1 MKKSIL
7 FFISF
12 ISMHIAMAQQK
23 NCWNLHNGSAPMKVG
38 KAVKRLSFPKTFL
51 LYDLN
56 VEAFG
61 RQLMSIVDH
70 SENKSCIITLPNA
83 IGFDEKFEIYEASN
97 FESDLQARFPEIRA
111 FSGKGITDKFATLK
125 MSIAPTGM
133 QAMIFRVD
141 AANECIESYAADHTV
156 YAVFQ
161 SQQIRSSFPWKCYSS
176 EERFIENID
185 NAIHNTS
192 ITERSGGD
200 LKTLRL
206 AQSVTAEY
214 SNYFGATSASQVAL
228 VLAAINA
235 TLTRCN
241 GVYERDLAIHL
252 NLISNTTSV
261 IYYNA
266 ATDPYDAAST
276 GASGTWNAQLQNTL
290 TTVIGEANY
299 DIGHLFGASGGG
311 GNAGC
316 IGCIC
321 TNGSKGSGYT
331 SPADGIP
338 QGDNFDIDYVVH
350 EVGHQLGA
358 NHTFSMTNE
367 ATGVNKEVG
376 SGITIMGYA
385 GITGQDVAPHSIDI
399 YHQASIAQIQ
409 SNLLTKTCPVTT
421 SITAANTAPVVALV
435 SNYTIPKSTPFAL
448 TGSATDANGDAL
460 TYCWEQNDNASST
473 QTATA
478 SVASETK
485 ATGPNWISFKPS
497 TSPTRYFPQLSTI
510 LAGANISGP
519 LTGGDAGTNTEALS
533 SVARTLNFRL
543 TVRDNSVYRST
554 APVKVGQ
561 TSFSDMSVTVS
572 AAAGPFVITSPNT
585 AVTWLAGSSQTITWN
600 VAGTTASPVSCAN
613 VKISLSTDGG
623 LSFPTV
629 LAASTPNDGTE
640 TLVIPVL
647 NSTTARIKIES
658 VGNIFFDISNTNF
671 TIATSICNAPTGIS
685 SSLVTSNSA
694 TLSWTAITGVASYN
708 IQYRIV
714 GATTWTITNST
725 TNTKLLSGLTSS
737 KNYEFQIQTVCNT
750 ISNSAYSAISNFTT
764 LATGCS
770 DNFEPN
776 NTNTT
781 AKPITANTAIAG
793 LINNYSDVDWY
804 SFTTTSPNTNFKLA
818 LSGMNVDYDLSVY
831 NSSMS
836 LIGSSAN
843 LGNTAE
849 QLTYNTTT
857 SGTYFVK
864 VNGYNN
870 KQLVTYDFNAGTSAS
885 TSADTKLIVGALA
898 QGNNLGTTTFI
909 TNTSASSGY
918 TGATG
923 TYNAGVTART
933 GVLNTA
939 ASGSAYFEFT
949 LVPYSG
955 NAISISGLSFASRG
969 TSTGPLAYAVRS
981 SLDGFT
987 SDLAVGTLLNTSVW
1001 SLYNTISMSLN
1012 ASVGVAVTVRIYGF
1026 NGTGTASSNVANWRI
1041 DDLVVN
1047 GSVNGFSASQ
1057 CYTLL
1062 ANTASTL
1069 FRQASN
1075 NNTIASN
1082 SISPNPAH
1090 DYFKININEAILKNA
1105 TLIIYNTNG
1114 VVVKRQFIYANQ
1126 QEVDISMLSKGFYLL
1141 KLVNGEKIINEK
1153 FIKE

>member
-1 MKKSIL
+1 MKKLSLVIL
-7 FFISF
+7 SLITL
-12 ISMHIAMAQQK
+12 HYAMAQQK
-23 NCWNLHNGSAPMKVG
+23 NCWTLHKSSAPMKVD
-38 KAVKRLSFPKTFL
+38 KAVNRLSFPKSFL

-70 SENKSCIITLPNA
+70 SEKNSCIITLPNA
-83 IGFDEKFEIYEASN
+83 NGNDEQFEIYEASN

-133 QAMIFRVD
+133 QAMIYRADV
-141 AANECIESYAADHTV
+141 ANECIEPYAADHTV

-161 SQQIRSSFPWKCYSS
+161 TQQIKTSLPWKCYVPEELLS
-176 EERFIENID
+176 ESID
-185 NAIHNTS
+185 NKIHAAGFS
-192 ITERSGGD
+192 QRSGGD

-214 SNYFGATSASQVAL
+214 SNYFGATSASQVSL

-235 TLTRCN
+235 TLNRCN

-252 NLISNTTSV
+252 NLISNTTSL
-261 IYYNA
+261 IYYNP

-409 SNLLTKTCPVTT
+409 ANLLTKTCPITI
-421 SITAANTAPVVALV
+421 SITATNTAPVVALV

-460 TYCWEQNDNASST
+460 TYCWEQNDNASTS

-485 ATGPNWISFKPS
+485 ATGPNWISFKP
-497 TSPTRYFPQLSTI
+497 TSSPVRYFPQLSTI

-533 SVARTLNFRL
+533 SVGRTLNFRL

-554 APVKVGQ
+554 APVKIGQ
-561 TSFSDMSVTVS
+561 TSFTDMSVTVS
-572 AAAGPFVITSPNT
+572 AAAGPFVVTSPNT
-585 AVTWLAGSSQTITWN
+585 AVTWLAGSSQAITWN

-623 LSFPTV
+623 MSFPTI
-629 LAASTPNDGTE
+629 LAANTPNDGTE

-658 VGNIFFDISNTNF
+658 VGNIFFDISNANF

-694 TLSWTAITGVASYN
+694 ALSWSAITGVASYN

-714 GATTWTITNST
+714 GTTSWTTTNST
-725 TNTKLLSGLTSS
+725 SNTKMLTGLTPS

-750 ISNSAYSAISNFTT
+750 ISSSIYSAISNFTT

-781 AKPITANTAIAG
+781 AKSITANTAITG

-804 SFTTTSPNTNFKLA
+804 NFTTTSPNTNFKLA

-831 NSSMS
+831 NSAMG
-836 LIGSSAN
+836 LIGNAAN
-843 LGNTAE
+843 LGTTTE
-849 QLTYNTTT
+849 QLTYNTTAP
-857 SGTYFVK
+857 GTYFVK

-870 KQLVTYDFNAGTSAS
+870 KQLVKFDFNAGTAS
-885 TSADTKLIVGALA
+885 STFADTKLIVGSLA

-933 GVLNTA
+933 GALNTA

-949 LVPYSG
+949 LVPSSG
-955 NAISISGLSFASRG
+955 NAISLSGISFASRG
-969 TSTGPLAYAVRS
+969 TSTGPLAYAIRS
-981 SLDGFT
+981 SLDGYA
-987 SDLAVGTLLNTSVW
+987 SNLAIGSLLNTSVW
-1001 SLYNTISMSLN
+1001 SLYNTVSMSLN
-1012 ASVGVAVTVRIYGF
+1012 ASVGVAVTVRIYGY

-1062 ANTASTL
+1062 ANIASTL
-1069 FRQASN
+1069 FRQASK
-1075 NNTIASN
+1075 NNTIAYI
-1082 SISPNPAH
+1082 SIAPNPAH

-1105 TLIIYNTNG
+1105 SLIIYNTNG

-1126 QEVDISMLSKGFYLL
+1126 EDVDISMLAKGFYLL

-1153 FIKE
+1153 FIKD

>member
-1 MKKSIL
+1 M
-7 FFISF
+7 
-12 ISMHIAMAQQK
+12 
-23 NCWNLHNGSAPMKVG
+23 
-38 KAVKRLSFPKTFL
+38 
-51 LYDLN
+51 
-56 VEAFG
+56 
-61 RQLMSIVDH
+61 
-70 SENKSCIITLPNA
+70 
-83 IGFDEKFEIYEASN
+83 
-97 FESDLQARFPEIRA
+97 
-111 FSGKGITDKFATLK
+111 
-125 MSIAPTGM
+125 
-133 QAMIFRVD
+133 
-141 AANECIESYAADHTV
+141 
-156 YAVFQ
+156 
-161 SQQIRSSFPWKCYSS
+161 
-176 EERFIENID
+176 
-185 NAIHNTS
+185 
-192 ITERSGGD
+192 
-200 LKTLRL
+200 
-206 AQSVTAEY
+206 
-214 SNYFGATSASQVAL
+214 
-228 VLAAINA
+228 
-235 TLTRCN
+235 
-241 GVYERDLAIHL
+241 
-252 NLISNTTSV
+252 
-261 IYYNA
+261 
-266 ATDPYDAAST
+266 
-276 GASGTWNAQLQNTL
+276 
-290 TTVIGEANY
+290 TTVIGETNY

-385 GITGQDVAPHSIDI
+385 GITGQDVAPHSIDM

-409 SNLLTKTCPVTT
+409 TNLLTKTCPVTT
-421 SITAANTAPVVALV
+421 SITTANTAPVVALV

-460 TYCWEQNDNASST
+460 TYCWEQNDNASAT

-485 ATGPNWISFKPS
+485 ATGPNWITFKPT
-497 TSPTRYFPQLSTI
+497 TSPVRYFPQLSTI
-510 LAGANISGP
+510 LAGANITGP
-519 LTGGDAGTNTEALS
+519 LTGGDAGVNTEALS
-533 SVARTLNFRL
+533 SVGRTLNFRL

-554 APVKVGQ
+554 APIKVGQ
-561 TSFSDMSVTVS
+561 TNFTDMSVTVS
-572 AAAGPFVITSPNT
+572 SAAGPFVVTSPNT
-585 AVTWLAGSSQTITWN
+585 AVAWLAGSSQAITWN
-600 VAGTTASPVSCAN
+600 VAGTAASPVSCAN

-623 LSFPTV
+623 LSFPTI
-629 LAASTPNDGTE
+629 LSTSTPNDGTE
-640 TLVIPVL
+640 TLVIPVI

-671 TIATSICNAPTGIS
+671 NIATNICNAPTGIT
-685 SSLVTSNSA
+685 SSLVTPNSA
-694 TLSWTAITGVASYN
+694 TLSWTAITGIASYN
-708 IQYRIV
+708 IQYRII
-714 GATTWTITNST
+714 GTTTWTTTNTT
-725 TNTKLLSGLTSS
+725 TNTKVLTGLTPS

-750 ISNSAYSAISNFTT
+750 TSSSVYSAISNFST

-776 NTNTT
+776 NTSTT
-781 AKPITANTAIAG
+781 AKPITANTAITG
-793 LINNYSDVDWY
+793 LINNYSDIDWY

-836 LIGSSAN
+836 LIGAATN

-849 QLTYNTTT
+849 QVTYNTTT
-857 SGTYFVK
+857 PGTYFVK

-870 KQLVTYDFNAGTSAS
+870 KQLVNYNFNAGTSAS
-885 TSADTKLIVGALA
+885 ASADTKLIVGSLA

-933 GVLNTA
+933 GGLNTA

-949 LVPYSG
+949 LVPSSG
-955 NAISISGLSFASRG
+955 NGISLSGISFASRG
-969 TSTGPLAYAVRS
+969 TSTGPLAYTVRS
-981 SLDGFT
+981 SLDGYT
-987 SDLAVGTLLNTSVW
+987 SDLAVGSLLNTSVW
-1001 SLYNTISMSLN
+1001 SVYNTASMSLN
-1012 ASVGVAVTVRIYGF
+1012 ASVGIAVTVRIYGY

-1041 DDLVVN
+1041 DDLIIN
-1047 GSVNGFSASQ
+1047 GSVNGFNASQ

-1069 FRQASN
+1069 FRQVAKNNASAYIS
-1075 NNTIASN
+1075 IA
-1082 SISPNPAH
+1082 PNPAH
-1090 DYFKININEAILKNA
+1090 DYLKININEPIIKNA
-1105 TLIIYNTNG
+1105 TMIIYNANG
-1114 VVVKRQFIYANQ
+1114 VFVKRQNVFSNQ
-1126 QEVDISMLSKGFYLL
+1126 QDIDISMLSKGFYLL

-1153 FIKE
+1153 FIRE

>member
-1 MKKSIL
+1 MLSLITL
-7 FFISF
+7 
-12 ISMHIAMAQQK
+12 HCAMAQQK
-23 NCWNLHNGSAPMKVG
+23 NCWTLHENSTPLKTD
-38 KAVKRLSFPKTFL
+38 KAVDRLSFPKTFL
-51 LYDLN
+51 LYDIN
-56 VEAFG
+56 EEEFST
-61 RQLMSIVDH
+61 QLMSIVDH
-70 SENKSCIITLPNA
+70 SENKSCTITLPNA
-83 IGFDEKFEIYEASN
+83 NGNEEQFEIYEASN
-97 FESDLQARFPEIRA
+97 FEPDLQARFPEIRA
-111 FSGKGITDKFATLK
+111 FSGKGVTDKYATLK
-125 MSIAPTGM
+125 MSIAPKGM
-133 QAMIFRVD
+133 QAMIFRTN
-141 AANECIESYAADHTV
+141 AANECIEPYTSDHTV

-161 SQQIRSSFPWKCYSS
+161 SQQIKTSFPWKCYAP
-176 EERFIENID
+176 EELLTESID
-185 NAIHNTS
+185 NKIHAAGFTH
-192 ITERSGGD
+192 RSGGD

-261 IYYNA
+261 IYYNPS
-266 ATDPYDAAST
+266 TDPYDAAST
-276 GASGTWNAQLQNTL
+276 GASGTWNAQLQSTL
-290 TTVIGEANY
+290 TTVIGESNY

-321 TNGSKGSGYT
+321 SNGSKGSGYT

-409 SNLLTKTCPVTT
+409 TNLLTKTCPVTT
-421 SITAANTAPVVALV
+421 IITTANIGPIVALV
-435 SNYTIPKSTPFAL
+435 NNYIIPKSTPFAL
-448 TGSATDANGDAL
+448 TGSATDANGDAV
-460 TYCWEQNDNASST
+460 TYCWEQNDNASAS

-485 ATGPNWISFKPS
+485 ATGPNWISFKPT
-497 TSPTRYFPQLSTI
+497 TSPVKYFPQLSTI
-510 LAGANISGP
+510 LAGSNISGP
-519 LTGGDAGTNTEALS
+519 LSGGDVGANTEALS
-533 SVARTLNFRL
+533 SVGRTLNFRL
-543 TVRDNSVYRST
+543 TVRDNSVYRSS

-561 TSFSDMSVTVS
+561 TSFTDMTVTVS
-572 AAAGPFVITSPNT
+572 AAAGPFVVTTPNT
-585 AVTWLAGSSQTITWN
+585 ALSWLAGSSQVITWN
-600 VAGTTASPVSCAN
+600 VAGTTVSPVNCAN

-629 LAASTPNDGTE
+629 LAVSTPNDGME
-640 TLVIPVL
+640 TIVIPVI

-671 TIATSICNAPTGIS
+671 TIATSICNAPTGIT
-685 SSLVTSNSA
+685 SSLVTPNTA
-694 TLSWTAITGVASYN
+694 TLSWTAITGIASYN
-708 IQYRIV
+708 IQYRII
-714 GATTWTITNST
+714 GTTTWTTINTITNSKMLT
-725 TNTKLLSGLTSS
+725 GLASS

-750 ISNSAYSAISNFTT
+750 TLSSVYSAISNFTT

-781 AKPITANTAIAG
+781 AKPITANTAIPG

-836 LIGSSAN
+836 LIGAAAN
-843 LGNTAE
+843 LGTTAE

-857 SGTYFVK
+857 AGTYFVK

-870 KQLVTYDFNAGTSAS
+870 KQLVKYDFNAGTTAS
-885 TSADTKLIVGALA
+885 TSADTKLIAGVLA

-909 TNTSASSGY
+909 TNTSTSSGY

-949 LVPYSG
+949 LVPSSG
-955 NAISISGLSFASRG
+955 NAVSLAGISFASRG
-969 TSTGPLAYAVRS
+969 TSTGPLAYAIRS

-987 SDLAVGTLLNTSVW
+987 SNLATGSLLNTSVW
-1001 SLYNTISMSLN
+1001 SAYNTVSMSLN
-1012 ASVGVAVTVRIYGF
+1012 ASVGIAVTVRIYGY
-1026 NGTGTASSNVANWRI
+1026 NGIGTASSNVANWRI
-1041 DDLVVN
+1041 DDLVVS
-1047 GSVNGFSASQ
+1047 GSVNGFNASQ

-1062 ANTASTL
+1062 VNAASTL

-1075 NNTIASN
+1075 NNTIEYI
-1082 SISPNPAH
+1082 SIAPNPAH

-1105 TLIIYNTNG
+1105 SLIIYNTNG

-1141 KLVNGEKIINEK
+1141 KLANGEKIINEK

>member
-1 MKKSIL
+1 MKKLSLVIL
-7 FFISF
+7 SLITL
-12 ISMHIAMAQQK
+12 HYAMAQQK
-23 NCWNLHNGSAPMKVG
+23 NCWTLHKSSAPMKVD
-38 KAVKRLSFPKTFL
+38 KAVNRLSFPKTFL

-83 IGFDEKFEIYEASN
+83 KGLDEQFEIYEASN

-161 SQQIRSSFPWKCYSS
+161 SQQIKSSLPWKCYSS
-176 EERFIENID
+176 EERIIENID

-192 ITERSGGD
+192 ITQRSGGD

-214 SNYFGATSASQVAL
+214 SNYFGANSASQVAL

-261 IYYNA
+261 IYYNPS
-266 ATDPYDAAST
+266 TDPYDAATT
-276 GASGTWNAQLQNTL
+276 GASGTWNAQLQSTL
-290 TTVIGEANY
+290 TTVIGETNY

-409 SNLLTKTCPVTT
+409 TNLLTKTCPITT

-448 TGSATDANGDAL
+448 TGSATDVNGDAL
-460 TYCWEQNDNASST
+460 TYCWEQNDNASAS

-510 LAGANISGP
+510 LAGANITGP
-519 LTGGDAGTNTEALS
+519 LTGGDVGVNTEALS
-533 SVARTLNFRL
+533 SVGRTLNFRL

-561 TSFSDMSVTVS
+561 TNFTDMSVTVS
-572 AAAGPFVITSPNT
+572 SAAGPFVVTSPNT
-585 AVTWLAGSSQTITWN
+585 AVTWLAGSSQAITWN
-600 VAGTTASPVSCAN
+600 VAGTTALPVSCAN
-613 VKISLSTDGG
+613 VKITLSTDGG

-685 SSLVTSNSA
+685 LSLVTSNSA
-694 TLSWTAITGVASYN
+694 TLSWTAIAGIASYN
-708 IQYRIV
+708 IQYRII
-714 GATTWTITNST
+714 GTTTWTTINTITNSKVLT
-725 TNTKLLSGLTSS
+725 GLTPS

-750 ISNSAYSAISNFTT
+750 TSSSAYSAISNFTT

-776 NTNTT
+776 NTSTT
-781 AKPITANTAIAG
+781 AKPITANTAITG
-793 LINNYSDVDWY
+793 LINNYSDIDWY

-836 LIGSSAN
+836 LIGAAAN

-857 SGTYFVK
+857 AGTYFVK

-949 LVPYSG
+949 LVPSSG

-1001 SLYNTISMSLN
+1001 SLYNTVSISLN

-1075 NNTIASN
+1075 NNASAYISIA
-1082 SISPNPAH
+1082 PNPAH
-1090 DYFKININEAILKNA
+1090 DYLKININEAISKNA
-1105 TLIIYNTNG
+1105 ILIIYNANG
-1114 VVVKRQFIYANQ
+1114 VVVKRQNIFSKQ
-1126 QEVDISMLSKGFYLL
+1126 QDIDISMLSKGFYLL
-1141 KLVNGEKIINEK
+1141 KLVNGEKLINEK

>member
-1 MKKSIL
+1 MKKLSLVMLSLITL
-7 FFISF
+7 
-12 ISMHIAMAQQK
+12 HCAMAQQK
-23 NCWNLHNGSAPMKVG
+23 NCWTLHENSTPLKTD
-38 KAVKRLSFPKTFL
+38 KAVNRLSFPKTFL
-51 LYDLN
+51 LYNLN

-61 RQLMSIVDH
+61 RQLISIVDH
-70 SENKSCIITLPNA
+70 SEKKSCIITLPNA
-83 IGFDEKFEIYEASN
+83 NGNDEQFEIYEASN
-97 FESDLQARFPEIRA
+97 FEPDLQVRFPEIRA
-111 FSGKGITDKFATLK
+111 FSGKGITDKYATLK

-133 QAMIFRVD
+133 QAMIFRTD
-141 AANECIESYAADHTV
+141 AVNECIEPYASDHSV

-161 SQQIRSSFPWKCYSS
+161 SQQIKSQLPWKCYAP
-176 EERFIENID
+176 EERLSESMD
-185 NAIHNTS
+185 NAILNAA
-192 ITERSGGD
+192 ITNRSGGD

-214 SNYFGATSASQVAL
+214 SNYFGATSASQVSL

-241 GVYERDLAIHL
+241 GLYERDLAIHL

-266 ATDPYDAAST
+266 ATDPYDAATS
-276 GASGTWNAQLQNTL
+276 GASGTWNAQLQSTL
-290 TTVIGEANY
+290 TTVIGETNY

-385 GITGQDVAPHSIDI
+385 GITGQDVAPHSIDM

-409 SNLLTKTCPVTT
+409 TNLLTKTCPVTT
-421 SITAANTAPVVALV
+421 SITTANTAPVVALL

-460 TYCWEQNDNASST
+460 TYCWEQNDNASAS

-485 ATGPNWISFKPS
+485 VTGPNWISFKPS
-497 TSPTRYFPQLSTI
+497 TSPTRYFPQLPTI
-510 LAGANISGP
+510 LAGANITGP
-519 LTGGDAGTNTEALS
+519 LTGGDAGVNTEALS
-533 SVARTLNFRL
+533 SVGRTLNFRL

-554 APVKVGQ
+554 APIKVGQ
-561 TSFSDMSVTVS
+561 TNFTDMSVTVS
-572 AAAGPFVITSPNT
+572 AAAGPFVVTSPNA
-585 AVTWLAGSSQTITWN
+585 AVTWLAGSSQAITWN
-600 VAGTTASPVSCAN
+600 VAGTAASPVSCAN

-623 LSFPTV
+623 LSFPTI
-629 LAASTPNDGTE
+629 LSTSTPNDGTE
-640 TLVIPVL
+640 TLVIPVI

-671 TIATSICNAPTGIS
+671 NIATNICNAPTGIT

-694 TLSWTAITGVASYN
+694 TLSWTAITGVSSYN
-708 IQYRIV
+708 IQYRII
-714 GATTWTITNST
+714 GTTVWTTINSITNSKILT
-725 TNTKLLSGLTSS
+725 GLTSS

-750 ISNSAYSAISNFTT
+750 TSSSAFSAISNFTT

-781 AKPITANTAIAG
+781 AKPITANTAITG
-793 LINNYSDVDWY
+793 LINNYSDIDWY

-836 LIGSSAN
+836 LIGSAAN

-849 QLTYNTTT
+849 QVTYNTT
-857 SGTYFVK
+857 SAGTYFVK

-870 KQLVTYDFNAGTSAS
+870 KQLVTYDFNAGTTAS

-918 TGATG
+918 AGATG

-949 LVPYSG
+949 LVPSSG
-955 NAISISGLSFASRG
+955 NAISLSGISFASRG
-969 TSTGPLAYAVRS
+969 TSTGPLAYTIRS
-981 SLDGFT
+981 SLDGYT
-987 SDLAVGTLLNTSVW
+987 SDLAVGSLLNTSVW
-1001 SLYNTISMSLN
+1001 SLYNTASMSLN
-1012 ASVGVAVTVRIYGF
+1012 ASVGIAVTVRIYGY

-1041 DDLVVN
+1041 DDLIIN
-1047 GSVNGFSASQ
+1047 GSVNGFNASQ

-1069 FRQASN
+1069 FRHVAKN
-1075 NNTIASN
+1075 NADAYISIA
-1082 SISPNPAH
+1082 PNPAH
-1090 DYFKININEAILKNA
+1090 DYLKININEAISKNA
-1105 TLIIYNTNG
+1105 ILIIYNANG
-1114 VVVKRQFIYANQ
+1114 VVVKRQNVFSNQ
-1126 QEVDISMLSKGFYLL
+1126 QDIDISMLSKGFYLL
-1141 KLVNGEKIINEK
+1141 KLVNGEKILNEK
-1153 FIKE
+1153 FIRE